1 MTKWKTFPRK
11 GFNSF
16 VSELQSTS
24 NDDDNEDDDDGPTKL
39 GAGGCV
45 SGVEGRVKKLVSKD
59 RRRLG
64 CNDGDWM
71 LTRMKRR
78 ALLAWR
84 KTRFMMMSQP
94 MELEMEMTSS
104 NTSLYR

>member
-1 MTKWKTFPRK
+1 MSVTKWNAFPRK
-11 GFNSF
+11 GFNFF

-64 CNDGDWM
+64 CHGRHWIVI
-71 LTRMKRR
+71 RMKRR

-84 KTRFMMMSQP
+84 KTRVGTGVGMMLARG
-94 MELEMEMTSS
+94 EGG
-104 NTSLYR
+104 

>member
-1 MTKWKTFPRK
+1 MKVPLSDLVEEELRRVLVDFIKEKELSVPCQRDIDVSDKIAFPRK
-11 GFNSF
+11 GFF

-45 SGVEGRVKKLVSKD
+45 SGVEGREKKLVSKK

-64 CNDGDWM
+64 CHDGD
-71 LTRMKRR
+71 
-78 ALLAWR
+78 
-84 KTRFMMMSQP
+84 
-94 MELEMEMTSS
+94 
-104 NTSLYR
+104 

>member
-1 MTKWKTFPRK
+1 MCPVKEISMLVTKCKVFPRK
-11 GFNSF
+11 GFNFF

-64 CNDGDWM
+64 CHDGD
-71 LTRMKRR
+71 
-78 ALLAWR
+78 
-84 KTRFMMMSQP
+84 
-94 MELEMEMTSS
+94 
-104 NTSLYR
+104 